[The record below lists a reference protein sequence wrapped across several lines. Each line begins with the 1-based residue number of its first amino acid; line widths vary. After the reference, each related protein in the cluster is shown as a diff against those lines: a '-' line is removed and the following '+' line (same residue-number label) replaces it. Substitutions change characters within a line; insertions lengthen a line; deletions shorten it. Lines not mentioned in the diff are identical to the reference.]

1 MAYRH
6 VVLFR
11 IHDETSDGDVEDA
24 VSALRAL
31 GDEIEATAWIVEM
44 SLDSRKGRIIVE
56 DGTFTDDLAFQRFR
70 THPAH
75 VAIADRMARISD
87 WSVGDYHVHDN

>member
-11 IHDETSDGDVEDA
+11 IHDETSDGEVEDA

-31 GDEIEATAWIVEM
+31 GDEMDVTAWAVEL

-56 DGTFTDDLAFQRFR
+56 DATFADDAAFQGSR

-75 VAIADRMARISD
+75 IAIADRMARVSD
-87 WSVGDYHVHDN
+87 WWVGDYHADDN